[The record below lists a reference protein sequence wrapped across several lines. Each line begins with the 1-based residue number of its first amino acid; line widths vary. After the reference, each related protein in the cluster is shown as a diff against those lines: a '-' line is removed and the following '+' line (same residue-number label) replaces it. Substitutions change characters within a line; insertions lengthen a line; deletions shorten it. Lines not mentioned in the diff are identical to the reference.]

1 MIDKCKKAAIVSKV
15 NGKHYTEYVKEINK
29 LKKENK
35 IEQAIVLLKD
45 CIKAL
50 EAEAKIMNW
59 SLAPWYDEQLAICY
73 RKIKQKE
80 HEINILEYYLN
91 QKNGNHFPWFEE
103 RLKKLKENRNDC
115 SIRKRKSTNISDC

>member
-1 MIDKCKKAAIVSKV
+1 MLDKCKKADIVSKV
-15 NGKHYTEYVKEINK
+15 NGKHYTEYVNEINK

-35 IEQAIVLLKD
+35 INQAIDLLKD

-59 SLAPWYDEQLAICY
+59 SLAPWYYEQLAICY

-91 QKNGNHFPWFEE
+91 QKNGNHFSWFEE
-103 RLKKLKENRNDC
+103 RLKKLKRE
-115 SIRKRKSTNISDC
+115 